1 MTFPKDYP
9 MSPPTLIFT
18 SEFWHP
24 NVYPDGKVCISILHP
39 PGEDEM
45 SGESAGE
52 RWMPSQNVSSI
63 LLSVISMLSD
73 PNFSS
78 PANVDASVEWRKKP
92 ADYKKRIK
100 RLVDKANK
108 DVPKDIKIPHPDTDP
123 EERKKQIDKMKV
135 ATGDFDMYDEF
146 DAYEEDGGE
155 GGEEEDE
162 FSDAEEEA
170 RNSKDKDDEGDSS
183 SEEEDAPKK
192 AKDADGDK
200 EDSEDSEEAASK
212 KSKKGSETKSKK
224 EPVDEKPKDKP
235 KDEPKEVAKAADV
248 AKIELSAKAEPPK
261 EETKKVKR
269 KNQSPTPIKAKKQ
282 APPRKQNL
290 KEK

>member
-123 EERKKQIDKMKV
+123 E
-135 ATGDFDMYDEF
+135 
-146 DAYEEDGGE
+146 
-155 GGEEEDE
+155 
-162 FSDAEEEA
+162 
-170 RNSKDKDDEGDSS
+170 GDSS